1 MGVNPA
7 PQKNH
12 PPKHTMPNPQM
23 LYDNRK
29 LEPTPPKRKSDMDD
43 PHSNHWQQR
52 RTQAKK
58 GCGCLEIPTSLI
70 WLLFTLMYFFTEAD
84 AFPIGKWEFLWR
96 FFAGP
101 FNFLF

>member
-1 MGVNPA
+1 
-7 PQKNH
+7 
-12 PPKHTMPNPQM
+12 M

-29 LEPTPPKRKSDMDD
+29 LEPTHLKRKSDMDD

-52 RTQAKK
+52 RSQAKK

-84 AFPIGKWEFLWR
+84 ALPIGKWEFLWR